1 MNLVA
6 RLALVIS
13 LLGAFATWLF
23 RGDLDS
29 PAAFLR
35 CARVCFA
42 QRSHLALDFLFSEGV
57 SAYLLH
63 VSSSRSATRRT
74 ATPRSAAE
82 GNATENSRLK
92 GRLFSLPAIARRGI
106 SRHDAAQAIKLIDAE
121 GRSCITC
128 RSRRTGRW
136 STAKAFCSMRTVN
149 DRQSPAAHGQINRA

>member
-42 QRSHLALDFLFSEGV
+42 QRSHLALDFLFLEGV

-63 VSSSRSATRRT
+63 VSSSRSA
-74 ATPRSAAE
+74 PH
-82 GNATENSRLK
+82 GNATL
-92 GRLFSLPAIARRGI
+92 
-106 SRHDAAQAIKLIDAE
+106 
-121 GRSCITC
+121 RSGGQ
-128 RSRRTGRW
+128 RNG
-136 STAKAFCSMRTVN
+136 K
-149 DRQSPAAHGQINRA
+149 QSPKRAAVFFASYRTAGNIPTRCRASDQAD

>member
-1 MNLVA
+1 MSYHSMRVRLFSFVRPPLSSVRCLPIDPENPMNLVA

-42 QRSHLALDFLFSEGV
+42 QRSHLPLDFLFLEGV
-57 SAYLLH
+57 WAYLLH

-74 ATPRSAAE
+74 ATPHSAAE
-82 GNATENSRLK
+82 GNVTENS
-92 GRLFSLPAIARRGI
+92 
-106 SRHDAAQAIKLIDAE
+106 
-121 GRSCITC
+121 
-128 RSRRTGRW
+128 
-136 STAKAFCSMRTVN
+136 
-149 DRQSPAAHGQINRA
+149 